1 MKLGVLGG
9 TFDPI
14 HNGHIA
20 AAAAV
25 EQALG
30 LDAIILIPSR
40 IPPHRHDPVGATSEQ
55 RFEMAQLAADGR
67 AGWSASRIEI
77 DREGPSYTY
86 DTLMALGEGPALAE
100 GPALSERSTR
110 RVEGPALSKRD
121 ASRRDAFRE
130 SKGTQIFFITG
141 ADAFAEIATWSRYP
155 AVLDLANFVVVSRPG
170 ITLDSLRERVPS
182 AFRSHPPCSP
192 SDFRVLGSEKSRVI
206 LVEAHT
212 PDISS
217 TDIRRR
223 VRAGHSLSGFVS
235 DSVARYIAAHH
246 LYSGH

>member
-25 EQALG
+25 EQSLG

-40 IPPHRHDPVGATSEQ
+40 IPPHRHGPVGATSEQ

-67 AGWSASRIEI
+67 AGWSASRIEV
-77 DREGPSYTY
+77 DRQGPSYTF
-86 DTLMALGEGPALAE
+86 DTLTE
-100 GPALSERSTR
+100 LSRDMTIR
-110 RVEGPALSKRD
+110 RKPGTT
-121 ASRRDAFRE
+121 E
-130 SKGTQIFFITG
+130 SGTQIFFITG

-182 AFRSHPPCSP
+182 AFRDRP
-192 SDFRVLGSEKSRVI
+192 SAPTRVI

-223 VRAGHSLSGFVS
+223 VRAGHSLSGFVP
-235 DSVARYIAAHH
+235 DPVARYIAAHH
-246 LYSGH
+246 LYSGQ

>member
-20 AAAAV
+20 AARAA
-25 EQALG
+25 QDTLA
-30 LDAIILIPSR
+30 LDAVLLVPSH

-55 RFEMAQLAADGR
+55 RFEMARLAAQDFR
-67 AGWSASRIEI
+67 GWSASRIEI
-77 DREGPSYTY
+77 DRDGPSYTF
-86 DTLMALGEGPALAE
+86 DTLTSLTKA
-100 GPALSERSTR
+100 
-110 RVEGPALSKRD
+110 
-121 ASRRDAFRE
+121 
-130 SKGTQIFFITG
+130 GTQIFFVIG

-170 ITLDSLRERVPS
+170 ITLDSVRERVPS
-182 AFRSHPPCSP
+182 AFRERP
-192 SDFRVLGSEKSRVI
+192 STSTRVI
-206 LVEAHT
+206 SVAAHT

-223 VRAGHSLSGFVS
+223 VRAGHSLTGLVP
-235 DSVARYIAAHH
+235 DSVARYITAHR

>member
-30 LDAIILIPSR
+30 LDAITLIPSR

-55 RFEMAQLAADGR
+55 RYEMAQLAADGR
-67 AGWSASRIEI
+67 AGWSASRIEV
-77 DREGPSYTY
+77 DRQGPSYTY
-86 DTLMALGEGPALAE
+86 DTLTELGQP
-100 GPALSERSTR
+100 S
-110 RVEGPALSKRD
+110 
-121 ASRRDAFRE
+121 
-130 SKGTQIFFITG
+130 TQIFFITG

-182 AFRSHPPCSP
+182 AFRDRP
-192 SDFRVLGSEKSRVI
+192 SAPTRVI

-223 VRAGHSLSGFVS
+223 VRAGHSLSGFVP
-235 DSVARYIAAHH
+235 DPVARYIAAHH

>member
-14 HNGHIA
+14 HNGHVA
-20 AAAAV
+20 AAEAAA
-25 EQALG
+25 QALG
-30 LDAIILIPSR
+30 LDTITLVPSH
-40 IPPHRHDPVGATSEQ
+40 IPPHRHDPVGATGAQ
-55 RFEMAQLAADGR
+55 RYEMARLVAAEHP
-67 AGWSASRIEI
+67 GWSASRIEL

-86 DTLMALGEGPALAE
+86 DTLVQLALGG
-100 GPALSERSTR
+100 R
-110 RVEGPALSKRD
+110 
-121 ASRRDAFRE
+121 
-130 SKGTQIFFITG
+130 QIFFITG

-170 ITLDSLRERVPS
+170 ITLDSLRARVPT
-182 AFRSHPPCSP
+182 AFRDRP
-192 SDFRVLGSEKSRVI
+192 STSTRVI

-223 VRAGHSLSGFVS
+223 VRAGHSLSGFVP
-235 DSVARYIAAHH
+235 DPVARYIAEHR

>member
-30 LDAIILIPSR
+30 LDAITLIPSR

-55 RFEMAQLAADGR
+55 RYEMAQLAAEGH
-67 AGWSASRIEI
+67 AGWSASRVEV
-77 DREGPSYTY
+77 DREGPSYTF
-86 DTLMALGEGPALAE
+86 DTLTELGAR
-100 GPALSERSTR
+100 PALSERS
-110 RVEGPALSKRD
+110 
-121 ASRRDAFRE
+121 ASSGDGLRE

-155 AVLDLANFVVVSRPG
+155 AVMDLANFVVVSRPG

-182 AFRSHPPCSP
+182 AFRDRP
-192 SDFRVLGSEKSRVI
+192 SAQTRVI

-223 VRAGHSLSGFVS
+223 VRAGHSLSGFVP
-235 DSVARYIAAHH
+235 DPVARYIAAHH

>member
-20 AAAAV
+20 AAAAA

-30 LDAIILIPSR
+30 LDAITLIPSR

-55 RFEMAQLAADGR
+55 RYEMAQLAADGR
-67 AGWSASRIEI
+67 AGWTASRIEL
-77 DREGPSYTY
+77 DREGPSYTF
-86 DTLMALGEGPALAE
+86 DTLTELN
-100 GPALSERSTR
+100 
-110 RVEGPALSKRD
+110 
-121 ASRRDAFRE
+121 RE
-130 SKGTQIFFITG
+130 PSIRLKPDTTSTQIFFITG

-170 ITLDSLRERVPS
+170 ITLDSIRERVPS
-182 AFRSHPPCSP
+182 AFRDRP
-192 SDFRVLGSEKSRVI
+192 SAPTRVI

-223 VRAGHSLSGFVS
+223 VRAGDSLSGFVP
-235 DSVARYIAAHH
+235 DPVARYIAAHR

>member
-20 AAAAV
+20 AATAA
-25 EQALG
+25 ERALELEG
-30 LDAIILIPSR
+30 IMLIPSR
-40 IPPHRHDPVGATSEQ
+40 IPPHRHDPAGASGEQ
-55 RFEMAQLAADGR
+55 RYEMARLAADGR
-67 AGWSASRIEI
+67 AGWSASRIEL

-86 DTLMALGEGPALAE
+86 DTLIALAE
-100 GPALSERSTR
+100 GLAVSERSTPR
-110 RVEGPALSKRD
+110 SNGS
-121 ASRRDAFRE
+121 RE

-182 AFRSHPPCSP
+182 AFRDRP
-192 SDFRVLGSEKSRVI
+192 SAHTRVI

-223 VRAGHSLSGFVS
+223 VRAGDSLSGFVP

-246 LYSGH
+246 LYLETRLHGQDH

>member
-14 HNGHIA
+14 HNGHVA
-20 AAAAV
+20 AAEAAA
-25 EQALG
+25 QT
-30 LDAIILIPSR
+30 LDLDTMTLIPSHL
-40 IPPHRHDPVGATSEQ
+40 PPHRHDPVGATGAQ
-55 RFEMAQLAADGR
+55 RYEMAQLVAAEHP
-67 AGWSASRIEI
+67 GWSASRIEL

-86 DTLMALGEGPALAE
+86 DTLVELRDGPVLTLGQAQGGP
-100 GPALSERSTR
+100 ERSR
-110 RVEGPALSKRD
+110 GMSESKR
-121 ASRRDAFRE
+121 
-130 SKGTQIFFITG
+130 TQIFFITG

-170 ITLDSLRERVPS
+170 ITLDSLRARVPS
-182 AFRSHPPCSP
+182 AFRDRP
-192 SDFRVLGSEKSRVI
+192 STSTRVI

-223 VRAGHSLSGFVS
+223 VRAGHSLSGFVP
-235 DSVARYIAAHH
+235 DSVARYIAEHR